1 MNKERRDD
9 PSKPAEF
16 LGSAKEWHHQTCHP
30 KFHPIGIFNFSS
42 QEFWEAH
49 RNFAKAEV

>member
-1 MNKERRDD
+1 MYHDRVFTIRSDLPPQISPDRN
-9 PSKPAEF
+9 
-16 LGSAKEWHHQTCHP
+16 
-30 KFHPIGIFNFSS
+30 FNFSS